1 METVQNFFLIVL
13 DTQTRYF
20 VEKTIT
26 ISDYANEGRML
37 NYFRHG
43 YDFLFAITKVIVVNQ
58 RCCHY
63 CSFSFVL
70 NVFKSFFFFFFWGG
84 GGFIFISSFC
94 VVACG
99 NSNQ

>member
-1 METVQNFFLIVL
+1 
-13 DTQTRYF
+13 
-20 VEKTIT
+20 
-26 ISDYANEGRML
+26 ML

-58 RCCHY
+58 RCQY

-70 NVFKSFFFFFFWGG
+70 NVFKSFFSGG
-84 GGFIFISSFC
+84 GGGVFISSFC

>member
-1 METVQNFFLIVL
+1 
-13 DTQTRYF
+13 
-20 VEKTIT
+20 
-26 ISDYANEGRML
+26 ML

-58 RCCHY
+58 RCCQY

-70 NVFKSFFFFFFWGG
+70 NVFKSFFFFFFGGG
-84 GGFIFISSFC
+84 GGFFFISSFC